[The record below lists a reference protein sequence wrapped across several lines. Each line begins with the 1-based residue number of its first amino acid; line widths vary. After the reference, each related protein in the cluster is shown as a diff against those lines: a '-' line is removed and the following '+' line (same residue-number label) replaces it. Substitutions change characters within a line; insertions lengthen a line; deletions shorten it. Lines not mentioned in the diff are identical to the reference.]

1 MIVFYILLFVPML
14 MQFATGKVYGVEQK
28 KKRNMALAFFFVFL
42 TILTMLRH
50 KDIGNDT
57 RNYISMFRSFSE
69 LDWRDITLKT
79 TEFGYRYFNKAVSV
93 ITKDPQMF
101 IAISAFVTSALI
113 YPTYKRLCID
123 TSLTVALFCTMSTFV
138 MMFSGIRQMLAIGVG
153 CIAYEFTRKKKLIPF
168 AIAVTLAMT
177 LHTSAFM
184 LVFMYP
190 VYHAKLKKIGLL
202 LVIPVLVLIFIFNEP
217 IFEFLGTYIE
227 EYTRYEVEVASTGA
241 YMMLVL
247 FSIFT
252 VFAFVVP
259 KDSKIDDETIGLRNF
274 LILSLA
280 LQIFAPLHTLAMR
293 MNYYYIIF
301 IPLLLPK
308 IIEHSDSK
316 MKSMAITGRH
326 IMVLFFTAYF
336 FYNAYLGGVNLNVF
350 PYKFFWEG

>member
-1 MIVFYILLFVPML
+1 MLIYFMESQGNRKQGKKDIAITCFFILL
-14 MQFATGKVYGVEQK
+14 T
-28 KKRNMALAFFFVFL
+28 AL
-42 TILTMLRH
+42 IMLRH
-50 KDIGNDT
+50 KSIGSDT
-57 RNYISMFRSFSE
+57 SNYIYYFRQYSLMTWEKIKSINTERGFVYLNKIVSLFSNDYQVY
-69 LDWRDITLKT
+69 L
-79 TEFGYRYFNKAVSV
+79 AVTG
-93 ITKDPQMF
+93 IL
-101 IAISAFVTSALI
+101 ISAML

-123 TSLTVALFCTMSTFV
+123 TPLTIVLFCTMSTFV
-138 MMFSGIRQMLAIGVG
+138 MMFSGIRQMLAIGIG
-153 CIAYEFTRKKKLIPF
+153 FIAYEFTRKKKLIPF
-168 AIAVTLAMT
+168 VITVALAMT
-177 LHTSAFM
+177 FHTSAFM
-184 LVFMYP
+184 LAFMYP

-202 LVIPVLVLIFIFNEP
+202 LVIPALLLIFIFNEP

-259 KDSKIDDETIGLRNF
+259 QDSKIDDETIGLRNF

-280 LQIFAPLHTLAMR
+280 LQMFAPLHTLAMR

-316 MKSMAITGRH
+316 MKSIAITGRH
-326 IMVLFFTAYF
+326 IMVIFFTAYF